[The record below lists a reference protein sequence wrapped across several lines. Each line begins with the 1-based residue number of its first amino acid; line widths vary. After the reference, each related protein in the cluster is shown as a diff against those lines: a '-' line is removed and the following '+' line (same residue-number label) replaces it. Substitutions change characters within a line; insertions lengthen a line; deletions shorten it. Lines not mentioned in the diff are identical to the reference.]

1 MFRRLATFA
10 ASTIAVVGLGW
21 AITAG
26 LAQSTGPASSAGS
39 GSETPASGDAPAFVL
54 PRSGPFAP
62 EQIAI
67 PNAAAIAAWSRSGHS
82 NSAAEAFSHWN
93 KEGAIPPVCATCH
106 SGIGF
111 RSLYGLDGSEK
122 GPPEEPV
129 QVGGVVDCDTCHN
142 PNIGTVTEVALPSGA
157 IHPVIGG
164 EAPCLTCHQGRT
176 AGTTVVKAVT
186 DKPDDA
192 PDAELR
198 FINPHYVVAAA
209 TWLGGYGALG
219 YHYPA
224 KSYSGRFA
232 HAKPVATC
240 VSCHDPHS
248 LQVAEETC
256 LTCHDSSNATDIR
269 ISRQSY
275 DGSGDTTKGIY
286 ADIRANSE
294 RLKTLLLDYAAK
306 VAGTPMIYDGS
317 RYPYFFA
324 DANGDGLADQSD
336 GSPTAYNAWTPRLL
350 KATYNWKFV
359 NADPG
364 IHVHNPHYAL
374 ELLYD
379 SIEDL
384 SEPVGV
390 DMGSLNLLR

>member
-1 MFRRLATFA
+1 MPIRRRLTVFSISA
-10 ASTIAVVGLGW
+10 IALVGLGW

-26 LAQSTGPASSAGS
+26 LAQSTGSAAASDSDA
-39 GSETPASGDAPAFVL
+39 TPFVL

-82 NSAAEAFSHWN
+82 NAAAPAFTHWN
-93 KEGAIPPVCATCH
+93 EEGAIPPVCATCH

-111 RSLYGLDGSEK
+111 RSFYGLDGSAK
-122 GPPEEPV
+122 GLPEEPV
-129 QVGGVVDCDTCHN
+129 PVGGVVDCDTCHN
-142 PNIGTVTEVALPSGA
+142 PNIGAITEIALPSGA
-157 IHPVIGG
+157 LHPVIGG

-176 AGTTVVKAVT
+176 AGATVVKAVA

-198 FINPHYVVAAA
+198 FINPHYAIAAA

-219 YHYPA
+219 YEYPG
-224 KSYSGRFA
+224 KTYSGRFT
-232 HAKPVATC
+232 HAKPVSTC

-248 LQVAEETC
+248 LAVAEETC
-256 LTCHDSSNATDIR
+256 LTCHDTGTPADIR

-275 DGSGDTTKGIY
+275 DGSGDTAKGIS
-286 ADIRANSE
+286 ADIHANHD
-294 RLKTLLLDYAAK
+294 RLKAMLLDYAAK
-306 VAGTPMIYDGS
+306 VAGTPMVYDGA
-317 RYPYFFA
+317 RHPYFFA
-324 DANGDGLADQSD
+324 DANGDGVADQSD
-336 GSPTAYNAWTPRLL
+336 GRPTAYNAWTPRLL

-359 NADPG
+359 DADHG
-364 IHVHNPHYAL
+364 AHVHNPHYAL

-384 SEPVGV
+384 SAPLGVNIEP
-390 DMGSLNLLR
+390 LNLLR